1 MRIALMIVAVM
12 IAVSGFGAA
21 QAGCVLVRTQTTTPG
36 CFGYVGYANGVRVGW
51 FRRNGT
57 WVRAGSAA
65 KCALGGYASVKIAP
79 DAVKLDDGTRIRL
92 DANCQNAQA
101 F

>member
-1 MRIALMIVAVM
+1 MRFALIIFAVL
-12 IAVSGFGAA
+12 ISVSELSAA
-21 QAGCVLVRTQTTTPG
+21 QAGCVLVRTPTTTAG

-57 WVRAGSAA
+57 WVRSGSAA
-65 KCALGGYASVKIAP
+65 KCSLGGYSSVKIAP
-79 DAVKLDDGTRIRL
+79 DAVKLDDGTRLRL
-92 DANCQNAQA
+92 DAGCQNAQA